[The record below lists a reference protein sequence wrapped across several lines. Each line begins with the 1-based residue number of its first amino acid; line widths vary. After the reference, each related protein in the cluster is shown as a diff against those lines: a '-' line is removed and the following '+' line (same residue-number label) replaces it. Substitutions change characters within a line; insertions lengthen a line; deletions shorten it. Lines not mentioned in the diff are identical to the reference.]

1 MKDSKYCETTT
12 TNHLIGCILKDP
24 SVLENTGSYFFREED
39 FTTELQQVV
48 FQAAYN
54 LIQLGST
61 EVTPIALENY
71 LQDKPNAYGIYQS
84 KNGSK
89 LVSEMIDQADTSN
102 FEYYYSRTKKMTLL
116 RSYEKMGMN
125 LDWLYDPDCI
135 DDNKKVERQSKHL
148 DNMTLQQIA
157 DEIDERLREVRFSFV
172 DNSEGD
178 AELMGD
184 GLSDL
189 IESFNDEPAVG
200 YPMYGPL
207 VNEVFRGA
215 RLGKFYLRSAATG
228 VGNVIC
234 RR

>member
-24 SVLENTGSYFFREED
+24 GVLENTGSYFFREED